1 MSLDKRRNLITN
13 YNKINHYKMDKEYIL
28 NNVAELDAQQ
38 LAEAIQAGVVSLQE
52 LRDTDELD
60 ATKRRAIT
68 RIISAVGQEA
78 EDAWAEASVG
88 SESQLLEFIQKYPSS
103 PHVGDAQELIN
114 QKRRQIENR
123 RYEHEKIL
131 ERIRLNPNTY
141 SPAEILNY
149 LENGTITRNELTDKC
164 DIPLS
169 AIDNL
174 RNITAVNLN
183 LGATPDS
190 IPDGYTEVYFWG
202 GPGSGKTCALGAV
215 LQMAEYR
222 ECLTIATGPGYNYAT
237 QLKNIFSHDDVA
249 NDYLPS
255 PSPVEST
262 QYLPFSLQL
271 PKEKKSRSVSLIELS
286 GEIFECF
293 YWKNAGLRLPTE
305 SHENTFNSLNTFLAS
320 KNRKLH
326 FFFIDAGRDNRRD
339 QRGLTQGDYL
349 QATATYFKGHQ
360 LFDKTTDAIYVVLT
374 KSDLLVD
381 ENGNHV
387 PVEKRVEY
395 AKKYL
400 KDQRYGAFITVL
412 KNICGEYSING
423 GKLTVEPFS
432 LGKVYFQQICNF
444 EGSSASRLVDILLER
459 VPGTKKSILDFF
471 NA

>member
-1 MSLDKRRNLITN
+1 
-13 YNKINHYKMDKEYIL
+13 MDKDYIL

-52 LRDTDELD
+52 LRDTDDLD

-78 EDAWAEASVG
+78 ENAWAEASTG
-88 SESQLLEFIQKYPSS
+88 SESQLQEYIQKFPSS
-103 PHVGDAQELIN
+103 PHVAEAIELIA
-114 QKRRQIENR
+114 QRQRMRENVV
-123 RYEHEKIL
+123 YEHQRIL

-141 SPAEILNY
+141 SPAEILNFI
-149 LENGTITRNELTDKC
+149 ENGTITRSELTDKC
-164 DIPLS
+164 GIPIS

-174 RNITAVNLN
+174 RNIAAVNLN
-183 LGATPDS
+183 LGDTPSS
-190 IPDGYTEVYFWG
+190 IPEGYTEVYFWG

-237 QLKNIFSHDDVA
+237 QLKNIFSHDNVA
-249 NDYLPS
+249 NDYLPA

-262 QYLPFSLQL
+262 QYLPFSLRL

-293 YWKNAGLRLPTE
+293 YWKNAGQRLPTE
-305 SHENTFNSLNTFLAS
+305 SHENTFRSLNSFLAS

-349 QATATYFKGHQ
+349 QATATYFMGHQ

-387 PVEKRVEY
+387 SEERRLEY
-395 AKKYL
+395 AKRYL
-400 KDQRYGAFITVL
+400 RDQRYGSFITAL
-412 KNICGEYSING
+412 KNICDEYSING
-423 GKLTVEPFS
+423 GKLTLEPFS

-444 EGSSASRLVDILLER
+444 DGTSASRLVDILLDR
-459 VPGTKKSILDFF
+459 IPGTKKSILDFF

>member
-1 MSLDKRRNLITN
+1 ME
-13 YNKINHYKMDKEYIL
+13 KEYIL
-28 NNVAELDAQQ
+28 NNVAELSAQQ
-38 LAEAIQAGVVSLQE
+38 LADAINEGLVTLEE
-52 LRDTDELD
+52 LRETDELD
-60 ATKRRAIT
+60 ATKRKAIQKLLH
-68 RIISAVGQEA
+68 AGEA
-78 EDAWAEASVG
+78 EAEVAWESANVG
-88 SESQLLEFIQKYPSS
+88 GESALNDFIAKYPSS
-103 PHVGDAQELIN
+103 PHVEEARELIE
-114 QKRRQIENR
+114 KERRKKETQQS
-123 RYEHEKIL
+123 EHQRIL
-131 ERIRLNPNTY
+131 DRIRINPNTY
-141 SPAEILNY
+141 SPGEIVNFIDT
-149 LENGTITRNELTDKC
+149 GTITRSELIDIC
-164 DIPLS
+164 DIPAS
-169 AIDNL
+169 AIDNI
-174 RNITAVNLN
+174 NSITPVNLN
-183 LGATPDS
+183 LGVTPES
-190 IPDGYTEVYFWG
+190 IPEGYTEVYFWG

-237 QLKNIFSHDDVA
+237 QLKNIFSHDNLA

-271 PKEKKSRSVSLIELS
+271 PREKRSRSVSLIELS

-305 SHENTFNSLNTFLAS
+305 SHENTFQSLNRFLSS

-339 QRGLTQGDYL
+339 QRGLTQADYL
-349 QATATYFKGHQ
+349 QASATYFQGHQ
-360 LFDKTTDAIYVVLT
+360 LFDKTTDAIYIVLT

-387 PVEKRVEY
+387 QPERWVEY

-400 KDQRYGAFITVL
+400 RDQRYGAFVNVL
-412 KNICGEYSING
+412 KNICNQYSING
-423 GKLTVEPFS
+423 GRLTVEPFS

-444 EGSSASRLVDILLER
+444 DGMSASRLVDILLER
-459 VPGTKKSILDFF
+459 VSGTKKSIIDIF

>member
-1 MSLDKRRNLITN
+1 
-13 YNKINHYKMDKEYIL
+13 MDKDYIL

-52 LRDTDELD
+52 LRDTDDLD

-78 EDAWAEASVG
+78 ENAWAEASTG
-88 SESQLLEFIQKYPSS
+88 SESQLQEYIQKFPSS
-103 PHVGDAQELIN
+103 PHVAEAIELIA
-114 QKRRQIENR
+114 QRQRMRENVV
-123 RYEHEKIL
+123 YEHQRIL

-141 SPAEILNY
+141 SPAEILNFI
-149 LENGTITRNELTDKC
+149 ENGTITRSELTDKC
-164 DIPLS
+164 GIPIS

-174 RNITAVNLN
+174 RNIAAVNLN
-183 LGATPDS
+183 LGDTPSS
-190 IPDGYTEVYFWG
+190 IPEGYTEVYFWG

-215 LQMAEYR
+215 LQMAEFR

-237 QLKNIFSHDDVA
+237 QLKNIFSHDNVA
-249 NDYLPS
+249 NDYLPA

-262 QYLPFSLQL
+262 QYLPFSLRL

-293 YWKNAGLRLPTE
+293 YWKNAGQRLPTE
-305 SHENTFNSLNTFLAS
+305 SHENTFRSLNSFLAS

-339 QRGLTQGDYL
+339 QRGLY
-349 QATATYFKGHQ
+349 
-360 LFDKTTDAIYVVLT
+360 AIYVVLT

-381 ENGNHV
+381 EDGNHV
-387 PVEKRVEY
+387 SEERRLEY
-395 AKKYL
+395 AKRYL
-400 KDQRYGAFITVL
+400 RDQRYGSFITAL
-412 KNICGEYSING
+412 KNICDEYSING
-423 GKLTVEPFS
+423 GKLTLEPFS

-444 EGSSASRLVDILLER
+444 DGTSASRLVDILLDR
-459 VPGTKKSILDFF
+459 IPGTKKSILDFF

>member
-1 MSLDKRRNLITN
+1 
-13 YNKINHYKMDKEYIL
+13 MDKEYIL
-28 NNVAELDAQQ
+28 NNVSELSALQ
-38 LAEAIQAGVVSLQE
+38 LAQIIQAGIVTLQE

-60 ATKRRAIT
+60 ATKRKAVT
-68 RIISAVGQEA
+68 KIISAADQEA
-78 EDAWAEASVG
+78 EQTWGSVNKENEA
-88 SESQLLEFIQKYPSS
+88 QLLDFIQKYPTNQ
-103 PHVGDAQELIN
+103 HVAEAEDLIN
-114 QKRRQIENR
+114 RAKCREENR
-123 RYEHEKIL
+123 KNEHRQIL

-141 SPAEILNY
+141 SPTEILNY
-149 LENGTITRNELTDKC
+149 IDNGTISRNELTSVC
-164 DIPLS
+164 DIPMS

-174 RNITAVNLN
+174 RNISPLDLN
-183 LGATPDS
+183 LGATPES
-190 IPDGYTEVYFWG
+190 IPEGYTEVYFWG

-222 ECLTIATGPGYNYAT
+222 GCLTIASGPGYNYAT
-237 QLKNIFSHDDVA
+237 QLKNIFSHDNVA

-255 PSPVEST
+255 PSPVETT

-271 PKEKKSRSVSLIELS
+271 PKEKKSRSVSLIEIS

-293 YWKNAGLRLPTE
+293 YWKTAGLRLPTK
-305 SHENTFNSLNTFLAS
+305 SHENTFNTLNTFLAS
-320 KNRKLH
+320 KNKKIH

-349 QATATYFKGHQ
+349 QATATYFRGHQ

-374 KSDLLVD
+374 KSDLLID
-381 ENGNHV
+381 DSGNHV
-387 PVEKRVEY
+387 ADDYAERIKY

-400 KDQRYGAFITVL
+400 EDQRYGAFINVL
-412 KNICGEYSING
+412 KNICREYSING

-444 EGSSASRLVDILLER
+444 EGTSASRIVDILLER

>member
-1 MSLDKRRNLITN
+1 
-13 YNKINHYKMDKEYIL
+13 MDKEYIL
-28 NNVAELDAQQ
+28 NNVSELSAQQ
-38 LAEAIQAGVVSLQE
+38 LAEAIQAGVVTLQE

-60 ATKRRAIT
+60 ATKRKAIT
-68 RIISAVGQEA
+68 KIISAVGQEA
-78 EDAWAEASVG
+78 EQAWAAINKDSEA
-88 SESQLLEFIQKYPSS
+88 QLLEFIQKYPSS
-103 PHVGDAQELIN
+103 PHVAEAEAFIAQLKRKDEN
-114 QKRRQIENR
+114 REYERRQ
-123 RYEHEKIL
+123 IL

-141 SPAEILNY
+141 SPAEILNFI
-149 LENGTITRNELTDKC
+149 ENGTITRNELTEIC
-164 DIPLS
+164 AIPMS

-174 RNITAVNLN
+174 RNITAVDLN
-183 LGATPDS
+183 LGATPES
-190 IPDGYTEVYFWG
+190 IPEGYTEVYFWG

-215 LQMAEYR
+215 LQMAEFR

-237 QLKNIFSHDDVA
+237 QLKNIFSHDNEA

-293 YWKNAGLRLPTE
+293 FWKNAGLRLPTQ

-381 ENGNHV
+381 ESGNHV
-387 PVEKRVEY
+387 ADDYAERVKY

-412 KNICGEYSING
+412 KNICEEYSING

-444 EGSSASRLVDILLER
+444 EGTSASRLVDILLER